1 MDQPFRDYNETDI
14 LYLLMT
20 YVNFSSGQDMYYSI
34 AKTIL
39 THLEQIP
46 SISINDLA
54 ELCYT
59 SPATISRIR
68 NILWIKSMMIQ
79 KNHWN

>member
-39 THLEQIP
+39 THLEQNP
-46 SISINDLA
+46 SNSINDHA
-54 ELCYT
+54 EL
-59 SPATISRIR
+59 
-68 NILWIKSMMIQ
+68 
-79 KNHWN
+79 

>member
-39 THLEQIP
+39 THLEQI
-46 SISINDLA
+46 LVFQ
-54 ELCYT
+54 L
-59 SPATISRIR
+59 TILQNYVSH
-68 NILWIKSMMIQ
+68 LLQQSQDFVKT
-79 KNHWN
+79 

>member
-34 AKTIL
+34 A
-39 THLEQIP
+39 
-46 SISINDLA
+46 
-54 ELCYT
+54 YT
-59 SPATISRIR
+59 S
-68 NILWIKSMMIQ
+68 
-79 KNHWN
+79 

>member
-34 AKTIL
+34 GKQYLHILNRFLVFQLTIL
-39 THLEQIP
+39 QNYVLHLLQLFL
-46 SISINDLA
+46 DFVK
-54 ELCYT
+54 T
-59 SPATISRIR
+59 
-68 NILWIKSMMIQ
+68 
-79 KNHWN
+79 